1 MLAYFRFP
9 VIFFFFLIS
18 ATPGPWEISENFLKA
33 HLICIDFTCIFLRF
47 NQKVESKLRCHP
59 DSIRHLK
66 RSIIMFEEK
75 LKHLITGE
83 SKERFFFF
91 FFSWVPRDGI
101 SCLSSDRRKEL

>member
-9 VIFFFFLIS
+9 VIFFFFFLIS

-83 SKERFFFF
+83 SKERFFVFF
-91 FFSWVPRDGI
+91 FFLG
-101 SCLSSDRRKEL
+101 L